1 LGVAV
6 SKRNAKRA
14 VDRNRLKRIIRES
27 FRKSPVRE
35 LAVDLVILAKA
46 AATAAP
52 NDKLHKA
59 LDRRWPGL
67 IAFCARS
74 TEPS

>member
-1 LGVAV
+1 
-6 SKRNAKRA
+6 
-14 VDRNRLKRIIRES
+14 
-27 FRKSPVRE
+27 VRS
-35 LAVDLVILAKA
+35 LPVDLVILAKA

-52 NDKLHKA
+52 NDKLRKA

-67 IAFCARS
+67 IVFCARS

>member
-1 LGVAV
+1 MAV

-14 VDRNRLKRIIRES
+14 VDRNRLKRVIREN
-27 FRKSPVRE
+27 FRQSPVRM
-35 LAVDLVILAKA
+35 LSVDLVILAKP
-46 AATAAP
+46 AATLAP

-74 TEPS
+74 MKPS